1 MFIYSLSIRQKFA
14 FFFFYFL
21 STFYMY
27 PQYYGMTKEHLIQDQ
42 DLQRSSYT

>member
-14 FFFFYFL
+14 YFFYFI

-27 PQYYGMTKEHLIQDQ
+27 PQYYEMTKEHLIQDQ